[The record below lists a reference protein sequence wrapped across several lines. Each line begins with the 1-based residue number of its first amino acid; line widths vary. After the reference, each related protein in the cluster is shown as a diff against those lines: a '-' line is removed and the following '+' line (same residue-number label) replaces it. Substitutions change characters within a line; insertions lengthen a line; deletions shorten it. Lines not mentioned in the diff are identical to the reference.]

1 MDQFDD
7 RTLLLRMHA
16 GDEASARLLWSRWG
30 SRVRSY
36 ALVLSGSPDQAEDVA
51 QEVFLKV
58 MALTKREVGDIR
70 QVGAWLLR
78 VARNELYNQVRGEG
92 RLRRRQRAAGEESA
106 RRTSENAG
114 GDDGCGSSGVVRV
127 SLGDLGLKLSQLP
140 GEQREVLVMKHVA
153 CLTFDQ
159 MADALDEPRSTV
171 ASRYR
176 SALGALQ
183 ALLEPD
189 GRDGG
194 RGESSEELC
203 EPRAVIRTIGPWS
216 RTHDHQSGDGIS
228 GGQSAGGNQSRGR
241 VQP

>member
-1 MDQFDD
+1 MEQFDD

-36 ALVLSGSPDQAEDVA
+36 ALVLSGSADQAEDVA

-58 MALTKREVGDIR
+58 MALTKREVGDVR

-92 RLRRRQRAAGEESA
+92 RLRRRQRAAGEEMA
-106 RRTSENAG
+106 RRGA
-114 GDDGCGSSGVVRV
+114 DGSGVDEPGASGGSAVRV

-140 GEQREVLVMKHVA
+140 GEQREVLVLKHVA

-183 ALLEPD
+183 ALLEPG

-194 RGESSEELC
+194 RGETSEELC
-203 EPRAVIRTIGPWS
+203 EPRAVIRTIGPGS
-216 RTHDHQSGDGIS
+216 RAHDNAAGSA
-228 GGQSAGGNQSRGR
+228 GQSAGGNQSRGKA
-241 VQP
+241 QP

>member
-1 MDQFDD
+1 MEQFDD

-36 ALVLSGSPDQAEDVA
+36 ALVLSGSADQAEDVA

-58 MALTKREVGDIR
+58 MALTKREVGDVR

-78 VARNELYNQVRGEG
+78 VVRNELYNQVRGEG
-92 RLRRRQRAAGEESA
+92 RLRRRQRAAGEEMA
-106 RRTSENAG
+106 RRVGDGAG
-114 GDDGCGSSGVVRV
+114 GDEAGASGGAVRV

-140 GEQREVLVMKHVA
+140 GEQREVLVLKHVA

-183 ALLEPD
+183 ALLEPSGGDD
-189 GRDGG
+189 GRAG
-194 RGESSEELC
+194 SAEEVC
-203 EPRAVIRTIGPWS
+203 EPRAVIRTIGP
-216 RTHDHQSGDGIS
+216 GS
-228 GGQSAGGNQSRGR
+228 GGGGGGGLSGSGGNQTRGR

>member
-1 MDQFDD
+1 MEQFDD

-36 ALVLSGSPDQAEDVA
+36 ALVLSGSPDRAEDVA

-106 RRTSENAG
+106 RRVGDGGG
-114 GDDGCGSSGVVRV
+114 GDDCGGSGGAVRV
-127 SLGDLGLKLSQLP
+127 SLGDLGLKLAQLP
-140 GEQREVLVMKHVA
+140 GDQREVLVMKHVA

-183 ALLEPD
+183 ALLEP
-189 GRDGG
+189 
-194 RGESSEELC
+194 GEHARSERASSSEELC
-203 EPRAVIRTIGPWS
+203 EPRAVIRTIGPGS
-216 RTHDHQSGDGIS
+216 VAH
-228 GGQSAGGNQSRGR
+228 GGGGNAGGTHSRGR

>member
-1 MDQFDD
+1 MEQFDD

-36 ALVLSGSPDQAEDVA
+36 ALVLSGSADQAEDVA

-92 RLRRRQRAAGEESA
+92 RLRRRQRAAGEEMA
-106 RRTSENAG
+106 RRVGDGAG
-114 GDDGCGSSGVVRV
+114 GDEGGGASGAVRV

-140 GEQREVLVMKHVA
+140 GEHREVLVLKHVA
-153 CLTFDQ
+153 SLTFDQ

-176 SALGALQ
+176 SALVALQ
-183 ALLEPD
+183 ALLEPS
-189 GRDGG
+189 GGEGG
-194 RGESSEELC
+194 RAGSAAELC
-203 EPRAVIRTIGPWS
+203 EPRAVIRTIGPG
-216 RTHDHQSGDGIS
+216 SGS
-228 GGQSAGGNQSRGR
+228 GGVSGAGGNQTRGR